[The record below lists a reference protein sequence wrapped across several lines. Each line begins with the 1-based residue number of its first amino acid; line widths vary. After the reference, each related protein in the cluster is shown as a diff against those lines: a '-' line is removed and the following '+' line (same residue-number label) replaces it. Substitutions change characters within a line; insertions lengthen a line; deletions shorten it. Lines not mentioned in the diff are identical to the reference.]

1 MSQTAAHLAR
11 NVLQLRESRGWS
23 QEQAAKLCGIPR
35 PTWSNLESGT
45 SNHNSECADESC
57 GCFAVSVEELIGP
70 PKAECRF
77 YAAKQLRSF
86 RRGDALIRKILPD
99 SLPGCGVD
107 RMELD
112 PGGRLVGLPHRT
124 GTREYLTCERGEIT
138 LTVGGETWKLT
149 EGDVVVFRG
158 DQTLLPQRSP
168 HPRRRLLHRRPSP
181 SLKGAH
187 LLFGREGSGC
197 PWDTCSFPAEK

>member
-1 MSQTAAHLAR
+1 MSQIAAHLAR

-45 SNHNSECADESC
+45 SNPTLSVLLKVA
-57 GCFAVSVEELIGP
+57 GALQVSVEELIGS

-112 PGGRLVGLPHRT
+112 AGGRLVGVPHRT

-138 LTVGGETWKLT
+138 LTVGGESWTLK

-158 DQTLLPQRSP
+158 DQKHSYRNE
-168 HPRRRLLHRRPSP
+168 
-181 SLKGAH
+181 
-187 LLFGREGSGC
+187 GRN
-197 PWDTCSFPAEK
+197 PAVGYSTVVLAPA